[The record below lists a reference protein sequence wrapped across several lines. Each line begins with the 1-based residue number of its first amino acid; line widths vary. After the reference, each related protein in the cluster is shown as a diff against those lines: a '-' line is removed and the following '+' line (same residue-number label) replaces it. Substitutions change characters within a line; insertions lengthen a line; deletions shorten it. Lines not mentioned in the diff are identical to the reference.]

1 MGVRQW
7 RVFTV
12 RRTYTSG
19 TVGEG
24 SFVDTEVEILPQ
36 PLVAS
41 NDLLSQPIPAG
52 LDEMGTITLT
62 EVSLTYTEPE
72 LKLPFV
78 AGSEAFYVLR
88 DAHGQLIAPRYYQ
101 LMEPPKPDRVKTIG
115 WILKLKLVTM
125 DGCQ

>member
-12 RRTYTSG
+12 RRTYPSG

-24 SFVDTEVEILPQ
+24 SFVDTEAEILPQ

-41 NDLLSQPIPAG
+41 NDLFDQPIPAG
-52 LDEMGTITLT
+52 LDEMGSITLT
-62 EVSLTYTEPE
+62 EVSLTYTEAE

-78 AGSEAFYVLR
+78 AGSETLYVLR
-88 DAHGQLIAPRYYQ
+88 DAHGQQIAPRYYQ

-115 WILKLKLVTM
+115 WILKLKVVTM